1 MPTFV
6 DSVPKLQE
14 RKTIRADL
22 KVGIQFLKFDLKFEL
37 QVDNLAKIIKN
48 GPNLSGQIISN
59 NEVIHSTDDITNLL
73 KDIRSYLLGRAST
86 FQAM

>member
-37 QVDNLAKIIKN
+37 QVDNLAKVIKN
-48 GPNLSGQIISN
+48 ESSLSGQIISN
-59 NEVIHSTDDITNLL
+59 NEVTHSIDVTNPL
-73 KDIRSYLLGRAST
+73 KEIRSYLLGRAST

>member
-14 RKTIRADL
+14 RKTIRANL
-22 KVGIQFLKFDLKFEL
+22 KVGIQFLKFDLNFEL
-37 QVDNLAKIIKN
+37 QVDNLAKVIKN
-48 GPNLSGQIISN
+48 ESSLSGQIISN
-59 NEVIHSTDDITNLL
+59 NEVTHSIDDITNPL

-86 FQAM
+86 FQAT